1 MSNGIGSDWTQGF
14 RNPSVSDGII
24 QELQDLGIQASR
36 LEEFIRQTDGK
47 TKSSLQEQLEETER
61 KMEDISSILEIQ
73 KKTRQ
78 EKRRVEEEI
87 RKKSRV
93 LRAEKEYDEMMDNLW
108 INIEDVRRDFYEGE
122 E

>member
-1 MSNGIGSDWTQGF
+1 MSYGLGADWTKGF
-14 RNPSVSDGII
+14 RKPSETDGII

-108 INIEDVRRDFYEGE
+108 INR
-122 E
+122 